1 MKFCPVCGT
10 AQGRH
15 SIVAT
20 IQDSA
25 VVGDVNIT
33 QISGKNS
40 TCEICNASNLGMN
53 CIKCSTP
60 ICEICNP
67 YCRVYGETKHR
78 FDSGKGTGPFCAQ
91 CVIIWINDIRNK
103 EREKFAN
110 ELDGAEARIIELSS
124 KNSGLEQAYSLIQ
137 QARKAGWETPTDRTL
152 GRLLIEGADSE
163 AKRIMERQR
172 RQRDIEQVKAAEE
185 KAAEKAAEKRAQ
197 EEAAWDKYWTK
208 VRNLIFLA
216 LSAIFALS
224 LIFQI
229 EFLPGSMKG
238 VKAEDRL
245 FALMIFNSSTIM
257 TCYFF
262 FRFFSLDDIF
272 YRRFLMKE

>member
-1 MKFCPVCGT
+1 MKFCPECE
-10 AQGRH
+10 ASQGRQ

-33 QISGKNS
+33 QISGRNS

-78 FDSGKGTGPFCAQ
+78 FDSGKGAGPFCAQ
-91 CVIIWINDIRNK
+91 CVIIWINDIRTKEELRYIAYQNK
-103 EREKFAN
+103 LATEK
-110 ELDGAEARIIELSS
+110 AEA
-124 KNSGLEQAYSLIQ
+124 
-137 QARKAGWETPTDRTL
+137 ET
-152 GRLLIEGADSE
+152 AD
-163 AKRIMERQR
+163 
-172 RQRDIEQVKAAEE
+172 
-185 KAAEKAAEKRAQ
+185 EKAAEKRAQ
-197 EEAAWDKYWTK
+197 EEAAWENYWTK

-229 EFLPGSMKG
+229 SLLPGMSVTENPG
-238 VKAEDRL
+238 EYEDYEVL
-245 FALMIFNSSTIM
+245 AIFNLSAIITYYLFSYI
-257 TCYFF
+257 FIKDF
-262 FRFFSLDDIF
+262 FRS
-272 YRRFLMKE
+272 RFVMKE